1 MAHGPEKKAAAR
13 QLYVTQ
19 RLPLTA
25 VAERLDVALSTV
37 RAWKRK
43 AEQSG
48 DDWDQA
54 RQVTALTDSSTE
66 GILSQ
71 LVSDYVQLHA
81 AVVDQVKEDPQ
92 ITAAEKVKAL
102 SMLADSFSKT
112 MNSAEKVSP
121 KMSRLAIATDVIQR
135 LSQFVAEKYPQHA
148 EAFLEILEPFGKR
161 IAKVYGE

>member
-1 MAHGPEKKAAAR
+1 MAHGPEMRASAR
-13 QLYVTQ
+13 QLYVQQ
-19 RLPLTA
+19 RLPLTT
-25 VAERLDVALSTV
+25 VADRLDVALSTV
-37 RAWKRK
+37 RTWKRK

-135 LSQFVAEKYPQHA
+135 LSQFVAQKFPEHGR
-148 EAFLEILEPFGKR
+148 AFLDILEPFGR
-161 IAKVYGE
+161 HITKVYGD